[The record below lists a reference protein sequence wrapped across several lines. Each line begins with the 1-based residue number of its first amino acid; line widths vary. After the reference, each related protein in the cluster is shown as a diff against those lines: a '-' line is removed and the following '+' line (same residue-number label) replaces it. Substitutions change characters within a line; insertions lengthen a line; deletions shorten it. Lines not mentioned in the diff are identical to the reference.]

1 MTNTN
6 VSESAPLFAGE
17 GSPLNLEAE
26 VARINGLAA
35 EVQEAEEEGHR
46 RTYRRIA
53 AMLGFVERVHN
64 NTLYAEAWSKM
75 LVERKI
81 PKPGKGTNE
90 FNQYV
95 TMLGGSFADVPS
107 KKKGEEGKL
116 VTRWVRDRSCE
127 KYSKVIRW
135 CFENDVK
142 SDVAADRIE
151 NFVDPDAPGKN
162 AMRGIE
168 LADARKY
175 PSTPRVSKLKTAEE
189 EAVREAE
196 GLGELPVELGAHVKS
211 HRGYSVLIVR
221 HDEDRLV
228 VLGDAGLSA
237 NQVID
242 AVKRGKKGGFTTK
255 AAR

>member
-6 VSESAPLFAGE
+6 AFESAPTFGTE
-17 GSPLNLEAE
+17 GSPLDLEAE
-26 VARINGLAA
+26 VARINDLAIG
-35 EVQEAEEEGHR
+35 VQEAEVEGHR

-53 AMLGFVERVHN
+53 AMLGFVERVHEN
-64 NTLYAEAWSKM
+64 PLYAEAWSKM
-75 LVERKI
+75 RSERRVSI
-81 PKPGKGTNE
+81 PAKGTNE
-90 FNQYV
+90 FNQYINV
-95 TMLGGSFADVPS
+95 LCGSYVEVPGKVGS
-107 KKKGEEGKL
+107 EEGL
-116 VTRWVRDRSCE
+116 VTRWVHDRSCE
-127 KYSKVIRW
+127 KFSKIVRW
-135 CFENDVK
+135 CVENGVK

-151 NFVDPDAPGKN
+151 NFVSRDNPKDT

-168 LADARKY
+168 KADKAAH

-196 GLGELPVELGAHVKS
+196 GLCSLPVELGAHVKS

-221 HDEDRLV
+221 HDDDRLV

-242 AVKRGKKGGFTTK
+242 AVKRGKKEGFTAK
-255 AAR
+255 AA

>member
-6 VSESAPLFAGE
+6 VSESALLLAVE
-17 GSPLNLEAE
+17 GSPLDLEAE

-35 EVQEAEEEGHR
+35 EVKEAEEEGHR

-53 AMLGFVERVHN
+53 AMLGFVEQVHN
-64 NTLYAEAWSKM
+64 KPLYAEAWSKM

-95 TMLGGSFADVPS
+95 TVLGGSFADVPS

-116 VTRWVRDRSCE
+116 VTRWLRDRSCE
-127 KYSKVIRW
+127 KYSKIVRW
-135 CFENDVK
+135 CVENDVK
-142 SDVAADRIE
+142 SDEAADRIE
-151 NFVDPDAPGKN
+151 NFVSDQFPEET
-162 AMRGIE
+162 AMLGIE
-168 LADARKY
+168 EADKRAH
-175 PSTPRVSKLKTAEE
+175 PSTPRVSKLNSAEE
-189 EAVREAE
+189 EAVRETE
-196 GLGELPVELGAHVKS
+196 GLGELPVELGS
-211 HRGYSVLIVR
+211 HLKPQRGYSVLIVR
-221 HDEDRLV
+221 HDVDRLV
-228 VLGDAGLSA
+228 VLGDAGFSA

-255 AAR
+255 AA